1 MRVFVYLGETCDVCL
16 NKDVRGQ
23 IYEKQRKCVF
33 SPHADKILIFQR
45 FELKSRI

>member
-1 MRVFVYLGETCDVCL
+1 MGVFVYLGETCDVCL
-16 NKDVRGQ
+16 NRDVRGQ

-33 SPHADKILIFQR
+33 SPRADKILIFQR